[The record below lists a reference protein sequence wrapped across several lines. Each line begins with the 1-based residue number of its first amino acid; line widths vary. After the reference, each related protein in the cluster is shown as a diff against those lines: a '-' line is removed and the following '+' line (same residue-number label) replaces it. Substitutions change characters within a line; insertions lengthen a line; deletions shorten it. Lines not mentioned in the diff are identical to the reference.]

1 MDETPINNGQGQFNN
16 GKINMYP
23 QLGSQRP
30 QLYNPYNWGLLPSS
44 LNEINAMKDNYMA
57 EICKRK
63 TMSKTLSTYI
73 PVFDYF
79 DKTLLVLSAASG
91 SVSIAS
97 FATVTAAPVGKA
109 NTSLS
114 SVFFI
119 SNELLKREKETLK
132 LFY

>member
-1 MDETPINNGQGQFNN
+1 
-16 GKINMYP
+16 
-23 QLGSQRP
+23 
-30 QLYNPYNWGLLPSS
+30 
-44 LNEINAMKDNYMA
+44 MKDNYMA

-73 PVFDYF
+73 PVLEYF

-109 NTSLS
+109 SASLS

-119 SNELLKREKETLK
+119 SNGIAKKTFKNNEREAIK